1 LASESPQDCPA
12 HSHFPPW
19 VSHIY
24 SQSLALG
31 VNPALTS
38 QVFDPIRSLMVE
50 AKLLNWFDYKS
61 TCLTITRPLLMST
74 QSMGCTNSST
84 RKLSSP
90 RRHQSQSTFPRLN
103 GKIERKQ
110 KPLFALTSLISPVRI
125 PRGAWS
131 MLTFLA
137 TIVFIHGPP
146 GSGKTTLLD
155 EILKTENRTTLF
167 LDCAPLLDAT
177 SDQSII
183 DKLAKETGYWPVFS
197 FVSSMNS
204 LIDLASVGL
213 IGQKGKEA

>member
-1 LASESPQDCPA
+1 
-12 HSHFPPW
+12 
-19 VSHIY
+19 
-24 SQSLALG
+24 
-31 VNPALTS
+31 
-38 QVFDPIRSLMVE
+38 
-50 AKLLNWFDYKS
+50 
-61 TCLTITRPLLMST
+61 
-74 QSMGCTNSST
+74 
-84 RKLSSP
+84 
-90 RRHQSQSTFPRLN
+90 
-103 GKIERKQ
+103 
-110 KPLFALTSLISPVRI
+110 
-125 PRGAWS
+125 